1 MTKYRLENLSQQ
13 SAEAKAIE
21 RIKNIDKTE
30 WIVVLEAGEKI
41 NISKINERLEKRR
54 YNIQLSTR
62 PCK

>member
-1 MTKYRLENLSQQ
+1 MAKYTLENFSQQ

-41 NISKINERLEKRR
+41 NTSKINERLEKRG

-62 PCK
+62 PC

>member
-1 MTKYRLENLSQQ
+1 MENSSLR
-13 SAEAKAIE
+13 SAEAKAVE

-30 WIVVLEAGEKI
+30 WIVVLEADEKI
-41 NISKINERLEKRR
+41 NISKINERLEKRG